1 MDMFVAC
8 MYVLPTQP
16 NKQCQVCHL

>member
-1 MDMFVAC
+1 MDMFVGY